1 MEAGEGSDAEQ
12 DAKGAAAALELER
25 SAVSKLLAEYDK
37 LDYEDNIAGLKTRF
51 RYRSVPK
58 QDYGL
63 TTEEILTLS
72 DKDLNQ
78 VVGMKTMAPYR
89 EERSNFRPNYG
100 KMKELRVGQAKKQS
114 KYQQQKEL
122 RQKRREHKAQ
132 SSNGD
137 QQPMQSASGKEA
149 VDPQAQRM
157 KAFQKLTLQQN
168 RPQAAAKKKK
178 AKTPSAAA
186 TSGSATGG
194 GNGGLS
200 KAARK
205 NMKRAAK
212 RAAKQKP
219 VSKS

>member
-1 MEAGEGSDAEQ
+1 M
-12 DAKGAAAALELER
+12 
-25 SAVSKLLAEYDK
+25 AEYDK
-37 LDYEDNIAGLKTRF
+37 LDYEDNIGGLKTRF

-63 TTEEILTLS
+63 TTEEILRLS

-89 EERSNFRPNYG
+89 EERANFRPNYG
-100 KMKELRVGQAKKQS
+100 KMKELRVGQAKKQN

-122 RQKRREHKAQ
+122 RQQRRAQ
-132 SSNGD
+132 GGAQHTAAGKEK
-137 QQPMQSASGKEA
+137 QQPVQEA
-149 VDPQAQRM
+149 VDPNAQRM
-157 KAFQKLTLQQN
+157 KAFQKLTLQHN
-168 RPQAAAKKKK
+168 RPQVPTSKKRKK
-178 AKTPSAAA
+178 SAAA
-186 TSGSATGG
+186 ASSTTSNESA
-194 GNGGLS
+194 LS

-219 VSKS
+219 VSTS